1 MSVFGIE
8 FTTEAGEHMCATA
21 LQLDDSRA
29 VSYCPEPVVSARVV
43 EAPGSALQLQL
54 ERWDPATRLVLV
66 RRACPSAPRI
76 QFTEPV
82 KVGDQ
87 GAFVFSREPIQQGAA
102 RRRATVVAVERWTC
116 GSVLA
121 VDTNCDFETAGGGP
135 LVFGDQ
141 VAGLAFAHDLT
152 GSPSYFYDAA
162 CVCAFL
168 EGPRSSLLNAS

>member
-1 MSVFGIE
+1 M
-8 FTTEAGEHMCATA
+8 
-21 LQLDDSRA
+21 
-29 VSYCPEPVVSARVV
+29 
-43 EAPGSALQLQL
+43 
-54 ERWDPATRLVLV
+54 
-66 RRACPSAPRI
+66 
-76 QFTEPV
+76 
-82 KVGDQ
+82 
-87 GAFVFSREPIQQGAA
+87 FSREPIEHGAA

-135 LVFGDQ
+135 LVLGDQ

-168 EGPRSSLLNAS
+168 QGS